1 MLCLSA
7 FFSGSETALF
17 ILNPVQKSRL
27 ARTRSGRRVLD
38 LLARPDRLLSSLLLG
53 NTLVNVAAS
62 SVAVMLLTDLMPLP
76 EGLGLGISVVGM
88 TFILLVFGEI
98 SPKVISAAHSQ
109 SIALR
114 VAPFVK
120 LLVVSTAPVSALL
133 ARISGLAVRIS
144 GARHEQKPLS
154 EDEIVSLLE
163 LGHREGVLG
172 SEALVTVALLT
183 LGGRQCREAM
193 IPRSGVAVA
202 RAGWTRERVLGV
214 LSSSRFTRYPFL
226 GGPRDRVLG
235 FLDARD
241 VLTFPAELPLPVYWM
256 ASFPENASLEA
267 VLSELRSGR
276 APMGAVFDE
285 YGDWA
290 GIVTVED
297 ILDYAVFHSIGS
309 SKDLPDGVHRRGR
322 GFLVPGDLRID
333 VLSRLLDVPLT
344 PHYAETCAGLLEEL
358 TGRIPSSGEVVRSAG
373 LVLTVVSS
381 VGPRIEQI
389 HVRRTPGDSDGA

>member
-1 MLCLSA
+1 
-7 FFSGSETALF
+7 
-17 ILNPVQKSRL
+17 
-27 ARTRSGRRVLD
+27 
-38 LLARPDRLLSSLLLG
+38 LLSSLLLG

-62 SVAVMLLTDLMPLP
+62 SVAVMLLTDLMPVP

-120 LLVVSTAPVSALL
+120 LFVVATAPVSALL
-133 ARISGLAVRIS
+133 ARISGIAVRIS
-144 GARHEQKPLS
+144 GARHDQKPLS

-163 LGHREGVLG
+163 LGHKEGVLG

-202 RAGWTRERVLGV
+202 RAGWTRERIIGV
-214 LSSSRFTRYPFL
+214 LSSSRFTRFPFL
-226 GGPRDRVLG
+226 GPRDRVLG

-256 ASFPENASLEA
+256 ASFPENASLED

-297 ILDYAVFHSIGS
+297 ILDCAVFHSIGS

-322 GFLVPGDLRID
+322 GFLVTGDLKVD
-333 VLSRLLDVPLT
+333 ALSRLLDVPLT

-381 VGPRIEQI
+381 AGPRIEQI
-389 HVRRTPGDSDGA
+389 LVRRAPGDSDGD